1 MEQTCKICGVIK
13 TENPDMCDYCHA
25 SINTLDYIK
34 RLLYNMKDSKDGTA
48 IATLLENLSLIKRD
62 ATNGRTLSIEYSKG
76 DHGER
81 MPGFL
86 HAPYMSKYT
95 DKYAYPGGLLKFI
108 SEMINYHD
116 TAVKKDLD
124 GFLRTTILHSIKHA
138 IGAYQYVEPN
148 GPGATFKRV
157 RGNLTGGAQALV
169 NMSSGGISIRD
180 DDILFLMSEED
191 RVVGINANV
200 LAGIITL
207 TRGT

>member
-62 ATNGRTLSIEYSKG
+62 ANNGRTLSIEYLKG
-76 DHGER
+76 ANGER
-81 MPGFL
+81 MPGLL

-108 SEMINYHD
+108 SEMVNYFTGED
-116 TAVKKDLD
+116 TD
-124 GFLRTTILHSIKHA
+124 GFLRTTIIHSLSNA
-138 IGAYQYVEPN
+138 IGAYQYLEPN
-148 GPGATFKRV
+148 GKGATFKRIRRELSDSEV
-157 RGNLTGGAQALV
+157 TLVKLSRSSVTIHARDIIFLSGN
-169 NMSSGGISIRD
+169 
-180 DDILFLMSEED
+180 ED
-191 RVVGINANV
+191 RVIGVNANV

-207 TRGT
+207 TRGA